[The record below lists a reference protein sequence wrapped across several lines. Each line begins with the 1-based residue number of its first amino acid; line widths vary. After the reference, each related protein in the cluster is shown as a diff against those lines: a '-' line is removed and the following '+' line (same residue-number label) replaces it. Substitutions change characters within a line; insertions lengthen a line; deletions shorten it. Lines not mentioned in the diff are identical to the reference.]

1 MWATIGPTVDELPW
15 LYELVHRRLVKEH
28 FCVGRHSRSRR
39 NTPSRH
45 RSGSTAIDLVHGLRD
60 QWVAVRPVVA
70 PARDEPDAHG
80 IAPRHEPKT
89 IVLIW

>member
-1 MWATIGPTVDELPW
+1 MLVVTAALAATHHLAIDQ
-15 LYELVHRRLVKEH
+15 
-28 FCVGRHSRSRR
+28 
-39 NTPSRH
+39 
-45 RSGSTAIDLVHGLRD
+45 GSTAIDLVHGLRD